1 MRSEFSLEA
10 LHEPTNYHYHPR
22 YRLHYHRRI
31 RHDYQEE
38 MDPRPQPISPM
49 RHELLSQANSRT
61 TRSKERDTDYNC
73 SRNRRH
79 LDMLDSPM
87 TQTGGVARDSFGCVP
102 YKTTYNF
109 TSPPEQFHDENNS
122 DDDNSNK
129 NKKNCESSVFSGG
142 RRKGNSGECDKK
154 MGVRQSE
161 LDVPWELREAFS
173 DPICSYF
180 DFLGTKHF
188 WFLVQFSARVTLI
201 GVLIPALIIAL
212 ESHPKE
218 YMSFMYT
225 VPAVILGTDIY
236 VGGSAVFLV
245 KFLKAG
251 CIWLPLSTA
260 CAALELHRKF
270 VVWLVVY
277 FILLFL
283 IACLTRNVT
292 QRICLLLINISLV
305 GQLNGHTTFMFPVYI
320 LSNWLIGLLF
330 GFAAILLPYPVLA
343 TRSAHSIIRRL
354 FTNAGTAFRGLSTC
368 FWAVSNTERSMGMVR
383 IRHVTRSL
391 DILLDKAK
399 ELEKLALY
407 EFLFFEN
414 SERRKVRLEKADLLD
429 NLRLNLRSMTRVI
442 DIVQDNANI
451 IDNSSLCIQFGAI
464 LSQLMEGI
472 SRSVEELLDGI
483 SGAQTR
489 HDLLELGP
497 LFEACGRSVKKLQEE
512 FGAGS
517 RRLFYEKGHTE
528 MEEFVPLMTFFVFSV
543 VNFWSALDEFHQ
555 QVRMGSKKAD
565 YLSPK
570 RVLDAIKRPFVNNAI
585 FLKKLFLTRGEA
597 EIRVLVE
604 AGKVSVAMLIAL
616 LFFYYVQP
624 ELLLLSGPTI
634 IAFLSGVN
642 PVHAVQG
649 SLARLTG
656 TLFGSVVG
664 FFAASLC
671 KTKVDFILSLCII
684 TAVLTFF
691 RTGQK
696 FGLVCVYANFIAI
709 PSLSID
715 APVKANTVVSRI
727 QQNSFAIM
735 IYCLIAVLVLPISPG
750 KLLMKKR
757 MQILQTI
764 ADIMANMMEFYR
776 EPLHNEP
783 FRFASQDGDLLQIS
797 KTFAAAAAHMEG
809 HGGGENTPEESGN
822 RPQLPGIVP
831 TLIVMPERDSR
842 ISKLFDKV
850 WYLRREM
857 AQTATIMPFAADER
871 GIKPFIYPQKACEAL
886 HTALYRIFALVYTMV
901 CSWRLMRDK
910 GYFTPEVR
918 RILFYLYPVARDI
931 KYSLQRFVNLLNF
944 YVAHPSSS
952 LGSEL
957 TKCLLQFR
965 ALVSELSARKH
976 RAILVIIKEAVKK
989 QRQREDEAQNMRFCG
1004 NDWPN
1009 DNDDGDGNISLTTV
1023 EGTCNET
1030 RVWKRHR
1037 SSRNGDALRTI
1048 GGEGTSSQLKDRDVD
1063 RPPMDAGKE
1072 APPHPRKATTEPMST
1087 TGTRGGNEGV
1097 QSPRKKRKKTEENVT
1112 ADTLSQK
1119 QQQKQKQKQQQ
1130 GRHQSPCGNAS
1141 MHFPSLSE
1149 LSDTDVSDGNENH
1162 PFQGSVHFSESFTM
1176 PITVSDAE
1184 GLHSITLSLD
1194 MMGRELKNALLAV
1207 EDMVQLKNY

>member
-1 MRSEFSLEA
+1 MRTDFSLEA
-10 LHEPTNYHYHPR
+10 LNEANIYRYYPR
-22 YRLHYHRRI
+22 NRLPYHRRI
-31 RHDYQEE
+31 RHDHQGE
-38 MDPRPQPISPM
+38 MDSQPQPISVR
-49 RHELLSQANSRT
+49 RHGSISPGNSRAMK
-61 TRSKERDTDYNC
+61 SKERDTEYNC
-73 SRNRRH
+73 SQDRRQ
-79 LDMLDSPM
+79 LSVFDSLT
-87 TQTGGVARDSFGCVP
+87 TQTGGAARDSFGCAP
-102 YKTTYNF
+102 YKAIYNF
-109 TSPPEQFHDENNS
+109 TTPPEAFDGGNNS
-122 DDDNSNK
+122 DDDNSNR
-129 NKKNCESSVFSGG
+129 NKKKRGSSVFSGG
-142 RRKGNSGECDKK
+142 RRKINCGECDKK
-154 MGVRQSE
+154 MGVRQPD

-201 GVLIPALIIAL
+201 GMLIPAVIIAL
-212 ESHPKE
+212 ESHQKE
-218 YMSFMYT
+218 YMSFTYT
-225 VPAVILGTDIY
+225 LPAVILGADIY

-245 KFLKAG
+245 QFLKAG
-251 CIWLPLSTA
+251 CIWLPLATA
-260 CAALELHRKF
+260 SAALELHRKF

-277 FILLFL
+277 FLLLFF

-305 GQLNGHTTFMFPVYI
+305 GQLNGHTTLMFPLYLL
-320 LSNWLIGLLF
+320 LSWLIGLLF

-391 DILLDKAK
+391 DILLDKA
-399 ELEKLALY
+399 ENVEKLALY

-414 SERRKVRLEKADLLD
+414 YERRKVRLEKADLLD

-451 IDNSSLCIQFGAI
+451 IDNSSLCIQFGEI
-464 LSQLMEGI
+464 LSQSMEGI
-472 SRSVEELLDGI
+472 SRYVEELLDGI
-483 SGAQTR
+483 SEAQTR
-489 HDLLELGP
+489 HDLLNLGP
-497 LFEACGRSVKKLQEE
+497 RFEACGRSIKKLQEE
-512 FGAGS
+512 FSAGS
-517 RRLFYEKGHTE
+517 RRLFYERGHTE

-555 QVRMGSKKAD
+555 QVRIGSKKSD
-565 YLSPK
+565 CVSPK
-570 RVLDAIKRPFVNNAI
+570 RVLDAIKRPFVNNVV
-585 FLKKLFLTRGEA
+585 FLKKLFLKRSEA
-597 EIRVLVE
+597 EVRVLVE
-604 AGKVSVAMLIAL
+604 AGKISVAMLIAL

-671 KTKVDFILSLCII
+671 KTKVDFIISLCVI

-696 FGLVCVYANFIAI
+696 FGLVCMYANFIAI

-715 APVKANTVVSRI
+715 SQTKTGNVVSRI

-735 IYCLIAVLVLPISPG
+735 IYCLIAVLVFPISPG

-757 MQILQTI
+757 MRILQTI
-764 ADIMANMMEFYR
+764 ADIMANMMDFYR

-783 FRFASQDGDLLQIS
+783 LRFDSQDGEFLQVS
-797 KTFAAAAAHMEG
+797 KAFAAPHIDG
-809 HGGGENTPEESGN
+809 HGGGESTSGKSGN
-822 RPQLPGIVP
+822 RLKPAGIVP
-831 TLIVMPERDSR
+831 TFIMMPERDFR
-842 ISKLFDKV
+842 ISNLFDKV

-871 GIKPFIYPQKACEAL
+871 GIKPFIYPQKACEAV

-918 RILFYLYPVARDI
+918 RILLYLYPVANDI
-931 KYSLQRFVNLLNF
+931 KHSLQRFVNLLSF

-965 ALVSELSARKH
+965 ALVSELSVRKH
-976 RAILVIIKEAVKK
+976 RAILAIIREAVRK
-989 QRQREDEAQNMRFCG
+989 QRRREGEAQHMRFYG
-1004 NDWPN
+1004 NDGP
-1009 DNDDGDGNISLTTV
+1009 DNGGRNEFGATISSTTV
-1023 EGTCNET
+1023 EGTGNATIAWE
-1030 RVWKRHR
+1030 RHR
-1037 SSRNGDALRTI
+1037 RLRNGDAPETI
-1048 GGEGTSSQLKDRDVD
+1048 RGEDTSSQLTDRDVD
-1063 RPPMDAGKE
+1063 GAVADAGNEATSDLRNAPNEPVTATRATSGNCRLPIPGEKE
-1072 APPHPRKATTEPMST
+1072 R
-1087 TGTRGGNEGV
+1087 TG
-1097 QSPRKKRKKTEENVT
+1097 ENGT
-1112 ADTLSQK
+1112 ADTLSQTQR
-1119 QQQKQKQKQQQ
+1119 QQQQQQQQQQ
-1130 GRHQSPCGNAS
+1130 GQHHSPIENVS
-1141 MHFPSLSE
+1141 LRFPSLST
-1149 LSDTDVSDGNENH
+1149 LLDTDVSEGNEDL

-1184 GLHSITLSLD
+1184 GLHSITLALD
-1194 MMGRELKNALLAV
+1194 MMGKELKNALLAF
-1207 EDMVQLKNY
+1207 EDMVQAKNY